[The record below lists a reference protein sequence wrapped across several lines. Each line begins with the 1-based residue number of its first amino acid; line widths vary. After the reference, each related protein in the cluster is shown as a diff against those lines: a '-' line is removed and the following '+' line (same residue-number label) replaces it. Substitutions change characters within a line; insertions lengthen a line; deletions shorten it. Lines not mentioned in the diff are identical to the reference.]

1 MLIGKKG
8 RLAYYEPHATGKARL
23 AQRPTA
29 AGTANAKAGR
39 SGSAPGGRLS
49 GTPPGR

>member
-29 AGTANAKAGR
+29 AGTTSEK
-39 SGSAPGGRLS
+39 SGGIGFVENGRLY
-49 GTPPGR
+49 GT